1 MKTPSFIHKQEE
13 YLDRVSKGN
22 TDIRLL
28 ARHKSLE
35 VMKQKITEGSTFYL
49 DSAEDWQ
56 GFEFIYLLDGKL
68 KYVNADPPIIL
79 ETGDY
84 ISRASVPEESW
95 FETKTDV
102 TVLYTSNQPAFYLLR
117 EEIEDYLRLAEEIES
132 TEEMEG
138 HSERLVRMSHELGKR
153 LGLSIERLADL
164 RYASYFHDLGKARV
178 PDRIL
183 EKEGK
188 LTPDEWEVVEKHTIW
203 GKEMLEGTE
212 HLNRVGEIVE
222 QSHER
227 MDGKGYPEGLKGE
240 EISLEARI
248 IAVVDAWDAM
258 RTDRPYRDALSKE
271 EATRELKE
279 NKYSQ
284 FDSRVVEIF
293 LDVLEEKSSNLSSEE
308 RESYSRMSS
317 QFSRRKKLIG
327 LGREVLSQKNSERIR
342 RGLLK

>member
-1 MKTPSFIHKQEE
+1 MKKPSFIHQGEE
-13 YLDRVSKGN
+13 CLDRVSKGN

-28 ARHKSLE
+28 ARHNSLE
-35 VMKQKITEGSTFYL
+35 VMKQKIAEGSTFYL

-68 KYVNADPPIIL
+68 EYADADPPIIL
-79 ETGDY
+79 EAGDY
-84 ISRASVPEESW
+84 ISRENVSEESW

-117 EEIEDYLRLAEEIES
+117 EEIEDYLRLSEEIES
-132 TEEMEG
+132 TEQMEG
-138 HSERLVRMSHELGKR
+138 HSERLVRMSHEVGER
-153 LGLSIERLADL
+153 LGLSIDRMADL
-164 RYASYFHDLGKARV
+164 RYASFFHDLGKARV

-188 LTPDEWEVVEKHTIW
+188 LTPDEWEIMEKHTKW
-203 GKEMLEGTE
+203 GREMLAEAE
-212 HLNRVGEIVE
+212 HLRRVGEIVE

-227 MDGKGYPEGLKGE
+227 VDGRGYPNELEKE

-271 EATRELKE
+271 EAIRELKE
-279 NKYSQ
+279 NKDSQ

-293 LDVLEEKSSNLSSEE
+293 LDVLEERSSNLSSGE
-308 RESYSRMSS
+308 RESYGRLSS

-327 LGREVLSQKNSERIR
+327 LSREVLSQKNSEKIR